1 MNYPTNLLR
10 AFVAV
15 CSWRILSAKIVI
27 LIGFTKLIKASLF
40 SISAIRII
48 FISQSISFY
57 KEKKSNRKYA
67 ITILIEYTNS
77 NLRNKR
83 IDSNVTSLYDT
94 NVY

>member
-10 AFVAV
+10 AFAAV

-57 KEKKSNRKYA
+57 KKV
-67 ITILIEYTNS
+67 IL
-77 NLRNKR
+77 K
-83 IDSNVTSLYDT
+83 LYCFLILLVHD
-94 NVY
+94 NN